1 MNPTKVFSG
10 ITLIFFGM
18 VLYAISKIPAEKVE
32 YGGVVLVGPIPI
44 VFGSNPELMSLAVFA
59 ALLLFVLAVMRR
71 W

>member
-18 VLYAISKIPAEKVE
+18 VLYAISKIPAENVE

-59 ALLLFVLAVMRR
+59 ALLLFVLAAMRR

>member
-18 VLYAISKIPAEKVE
+18 VLYAISKIPAENVE